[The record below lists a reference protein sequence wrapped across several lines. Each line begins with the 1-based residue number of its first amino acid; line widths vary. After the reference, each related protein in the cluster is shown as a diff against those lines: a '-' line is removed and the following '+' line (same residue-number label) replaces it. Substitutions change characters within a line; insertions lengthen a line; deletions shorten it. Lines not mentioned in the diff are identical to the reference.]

1 MLPARDHAA
10 LRPMRAV
17 STSRAQR
24 PTVSAATAGSNTPLT
39 TCIAPFASSTGQK
52 LGAIAMTTAPIDSA
66 SRPHS
71 MARALVPCTIEPRA
85 DRHLRR
91 KAKPATDGA
100 DQSRGRRGP
109 ALFGN
114 QKNHDIGPEPAA
126 HIGNQEIQPIE
137 RRRMQILRR
146 QPLAH
151 AGAAFA
157 HRTRATPQSR

>member
-1 MLPARDHAA
+1 MLPARDQAA

-71 MARALVPCTIEPRA
+71 MARRLCRVRSSHAPIGTCAARPSQPPTVLTSPAVVGVQPCSAT
-85 DRHLRR
+85 R
-91 KAKPATDGA
+91 KT
-100 DQSRGRRGP
+100 
-109 ALFGN
+109 
-114 QKNHDIGPEPAA
+114 
-126 HIGNQEIQPIE
+126 
-137 RRRMQILRR
+137 
-146 QPLAH
+146 
-151 AGAAFA
+151 
-157 HRTRATPQSR
+157 TT